1 MSFEDEREPL
11 AAQPQQ
17 GRYREQTLLSS
28 SLGSR
33 ASPSTLMGEEDDTKE
48 SKPLVDSIDS
58 HGGRFECNICLDDV
72 REPVVTQ
79 CGHLF
84 CWSCLY
90 RWLNTNHQTCPLC
103 KAGVTKDNVVPLFIK
118 GSSKDPRDRIP
129 HDEVPNRPGANRPEV
144 ITQALGGWSMN
155 IPNGQVNMNMGLGF
169 FPSLFGLQFQ
179 SFAHQSSTV
188 DGESAGSIVVTEQ
201 QQFLERI
208 LVALGSLMVICLII
222 W

>member
-1 MSFEDEREPL
+1 MVSYL
-11 AAQPQQ
+11 CHS
-17 GRYREQTLLSS
+17 Y
-28 SLGSR
+28 
-33 ASPSTLMGEEDDTKE
+33 
-48 SKPLVDSIDS
+48 LV
-58 HGGRFECNICLDDV
+58 
-72 REPVVTQ
+72 
-79 CGHLF
+79 
-84 CWSCLY
+84 Y
-90 RWLNTNHQTCPLC
+90 
-103 KAGVTKDNVVPLFIK
+103 
-118 GSSKDPRDRIP
+118 SSKQIFPPDTITYNPICFCSFYVNVFFP
-129 HDEVPNRPGANRPEV
+129 VPSSVADEVPNRPGANRPEV

-208 LVALGSLMVICLII
+208 LVALGSLMIICLII